1 VTQTL
6 RRWALLIAAGLAG
19 LFFLQPA
26 SAADSG
32 RLVTP
37 QWLQAALA
45 AGDVLLLDAS
55 PAPLHAVKHIAGAV
69 HVDVFAYAGREMP
82 PAAME
87 QRLQRWGVSP
97 GRKIVVM
104 DQGGAY
110 MAPRLFFDL
119 YYLGL
124 AAENLFLL
132 DGGMAAWLAAGG
144 AVTAERTP
152 PPPPGSFRLV
162 TLREEARVRL
172 DEFLVASGDPRRN
185 VLVDA
190 LEPAYH
196 YGQAKFFDRAGHVPS
211 AVSLPAE
218 DFFNADKTFKP
229 AAEIR
234 RMAHYLGIQPDMTVH
249 AHCGGGGAAAV
260 PYFALR
266 FLAGY
271 PKVKLYNESQREWL
285 MDDRELPFWT
295 YNSPHLKRGMHW
307 LQGWNGGMLRAF
319 GLAQLSLIDVRDP
332 NAYGQG
338 HLPYALNLPAE
349 IFKAHLQ
356 QPAQLAQLASLLGA
370 AGVNDSHEAVVVSDG
385 GLNPRAA
392 LAFLALERLGQKR
405 VSLLMESTD
414 DWGLAGFPLVKQP
427 TTVGPRQ
434 SPQDM
439 AVPVA
444 SYRVQPQVGPRA
456 GVQASGPVYPRIYI
470 AAGTQ
475 PPAAVPDGKWV
486 HLAYQQLLNSDGRP
500 KAAKDLLSILTKA
513 GVPRYAEVV
522 CIADDPGEAAVVYF
536 VLKLM
541 GWPDVKVLMV

>member
-1 VTQTL
+1 MTKTL
-6 RRWALLIAAGLAG
+6 RRWALLFTAVLAG
-19 LFFLQPA
+19 LMGLQPA
-26 SAADSG
+26 SAADTG

-55 PAPLHAVKHIAGAV
+55 PAPLHAAKHIAGAV
-69 HVDVFAYAGREMP
+69 NVDVFSYAGREMP

-87 QRLQRWGVSP
+87 QLLQRWGVSA

-132 DGGMAAWLAAGG
+132 DGGMAAWSAAGG

-152 PPPPGSFRLV
+152 PPSPGSFRV
-162 TLREEARVRL
+162 AALREEARVRL

-190 LEPAYH
+190 LEPVYH
-196 YGQAKFFDRAGHVPS
+196 YGQAKFFDRAGHVPN
-211 AVSLPAE
+211 AVSWPAE

-234 RMAHYLGIQPDMTVH
+234 RMARYLGIQPEMTVH

-266 FLAGY
+266 FLADY

-285 MDDRELPFWT
+285 QDERELPFWS
-295 YNSPHLKRGMHW
+295 YDGPQLKRGMHW
-307 LQGWNGGMLRAF
+307 LAGWNGGMLRAF
-319 GLAQLSLIDVRDP
+319 GLAQLSVIDVRDP
-332 NAYGQG
+332 NAYGEG

-349 IFKAHLQ
+349 IFKSHLK
-356 QPAQLAQLASLLGA
+356 QPAQLAQLAGLLGA
-370 AGVNDSHEAVVVSDG
+370 AGVNDGHEAVVVSDG

-392 LAFLALERLGQKR
+392 LAFLALEQLGQKR
-405 VSLLMESTD
+405 VSLLMDSTD
-414 DWGLAGFPLVKQP
+414 DWGLAGFPLTKQP

-444 SYRVQPQVGPRA
+444 SYRAQPRM
-456 GVQASGPVYPRIYI
+456 GVQAMGPAYAKVYI
-470 AAGTQ
+470 AAGAK
-475 PPAAVPDGKWV
+475 PPAAVPDGKLV
-486 HLAYQQLLNSDGRP
+486 HLPYQQLLNSDGTP
-500 KAAKDLLSILTKA
+500 KAAKDLLGILTKA
-513 GVPRYAEVV
+513 GVPRYAQVV

-541 GWPDVKVLMV
+541 GWPDVKVQPA

>member
-1 VTQTL
+1 MTKTL
-6 RRWALLIAAGLAG
+6 RHWALLL
-19 LFFLQPA
+19 LFATGAMGLQPA
-26 SAADSG
+26 SAADAG

-37 QWLQAALA
+37 QWLQTALA

-55 PAPLHAVKHIAGAV
+55 PAPLHAAKHIVGAIN
-69 HVDVFAYAGREMP
+69 VDVFAYAGREMP

-97 GRKIVVM
+97 GRKVVVM
-104 DQGGAY
+104 DQGGSY

-124 AAENLFLL
+124 PPENLFLL
-132 DGGMAAWLAAGG
+132 DGGMAAWVAAGG

-152 PPPPGSFRLV
+152 PPPPGSWRV
-162 TLREEARVRL
+162 ATLREEARVRL
-172 DEFLVASGDPRRN
+172 DEFLTASGDPHRQ

-190 LEPAYH
+190 LEPGYH
-196 YGQAKFFDRAGHVPS
+196 YGQAKFFDRAGHVPN
-211 AVSLPAE
+211 AVSWPAE

-229 AAEIR
+229 AAEIQ
-234 RMAHYLGIQPDMTVH
+234 RMAQYLGLAPDMTVH

-260 PYFALR
+260 PFFALR

-285 MDDRELPFWT
+285 QDERELPFWT
-295 YNSPHLKRGMHW
+295 YGKPQIKRGMQW

-319 GLAQLSLIDVRDP
+319 GLAQLSLIDVRDA

-349 IFKAHLQ
+349 LFQAHLK
-356 QPAQLAQLASLLGA
+356 QPAQLPGLLGA

-392 LAFLALERLGQKR
+392 LAFLALERLGHKR
-405 VSLLMESTD
+405 VSLLMESVD
-414 DWGLAGFPLVKQP
+414 DWGLAGFPLAKEP
-427 TTVGPRQ
+427 TTVGPRK
-434 SPQDM
+434 SAQDL
-439 AVPVA
+439 AVPAA
-444 SYRVQPQVGPRA
+444 SYRAQTRVGGEARVPA
-456 GVQASGPVYPRIYI
+456 YHKVTI
-470 AAGTQ
+470 AAGAS
-475 PPAAVPDGKWV
+475 PPAAADGKLI
-486 HLAYQQLLNSDGRP
+486 HLPYRQLLNSDGTP
-500 KAAKDLLSILTKA
+500 KAAKDLLSILNKA
-513 GVPRYAEVV
+513 GVPRYAEIV
-522 CIADDPGEAAVVYF
+522 CVADDPGEAAVVYF

-541 GWPDVKVLMV
+541 GWPDVKVLPA